1 MLVVAEVNVGEVAPE
16 ARKSGKAQNGWGGA
30 GGLRVAPYDV
40 TVP

>member
-1 MLVVAEVNVGEVAPE
+1 MLVVAEVNVGEVAE